1 MGRESS
7 PVPPLEHLRSVAAEQ
22 GVHPADVDIEAVLG
36 FLARI
41 LPALEEIE
49 ERLPEGTPT

>member
-41 LPALEEIE
+41 LPALEDIE